1 MIGVNPTNT
10 VARNEPEIPCLAM
23 RRREAAA
30 AIGISVGELDAWT
43 KKGII
48 PCVRIGKIILYP
60 VSAIQDW
67 LNKQAQPEATVG
79 NNFNGK

>member
-1 MIGVNPTNT
+1 MIGVNPTNKIFE
-10 VARNEPEIPCLAM
+10 NEPKIPCLSM

-30 AIGISVGELDAWT
+30 AIGISVGELDNWT

-60 VSAIQDW
+60 ADLLRDW
-67 LNKQAQPEATVG
+67 LKQQAQKYSAL
-79 NNFNGK
+79 